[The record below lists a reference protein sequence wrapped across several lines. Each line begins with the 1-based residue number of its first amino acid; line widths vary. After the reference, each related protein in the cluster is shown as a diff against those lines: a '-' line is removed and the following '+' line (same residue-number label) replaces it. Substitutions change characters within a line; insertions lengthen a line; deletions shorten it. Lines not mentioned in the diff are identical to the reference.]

1 MPLTTRISHP
11 GLTGTKREETIAFY
25 TELLGMEI
33 VLRQP
38 NLDFPAEE
46 HLFFH
51 AGNDTFIA
59 YFLPLPGADLSV
71 YADARKGN
79 GGMDHL
85 AFDVDA
91 EAFSRAIARLQAANV
106 AFDGPVDR
114 GYERSIY
121 FADPNG
127 VTVELLTWITPPPP
141 GAALA
146 PIIARAQRLR
156 ERRGGTFVEDE
167 DIRAAI
173 AALHETKI

>member
-11 GLTGTKREETIAFY
+11 GLTGTKREETIRFY
-25 TELLGMEI
+25 TDLLGMEI

-59 YFLPLPGADLSV
+59 YFLPVEGADLSI
-71 YADARKGN
+71 YAASRKGN

-85 AFDVDA
+85 AFDI
-91 EAFSRAIARLQAANV
+91 EAGAFAQVRARLQGAGV
-106 AFDGPVDR
+106 PFEGPIDR

-121 FADPNG
+121 FSDPNG
-127 VTVELLTWITPPPP
+127 VTIELLTWITPPPA
-141 GAALA
+141 GAPLA
-146 PIIARAQRLR
+146 PIIARAQQLR
-156 ERRGGTFVEDE
+156 ARRGAALIEDV
-167 DIRAAI
+167 DVRSAI
-173 AALHETKI
+173 AELHGVRA

>member
-11 GLTGTKREETIAFY
+11 GLTGTRREETISFY
-25 TELLGMEI
+25 TDVLGMEI

-59 YFLPLPGADLSV
+59 YFLPIDGADLSV

-91 EAFSRAIARLQAANV
+91 EAFVQAIARLRAANV
-106 AFDGPVDR
+106 AFDGPLDR

-121 FADPNG
+121 FSDPNG
-127 VTVELLTWITPPPP
+127 VTVELLTWITPPPAGVP
-141 GAALA
+141 LA
-146 PIIARAQRLR
+146 PIIAQAQRLR
-156 ERRGGTFVEDE
+156 EARGAAFIEDA

-173 AALHETKI
+173 AELYGG

>member
-1 MPLTTRISHP
+1 MPLTTRVSHP
-11 GLTGTKREETIAFY
+11 GLTGTKREETIRFY

-59 YFLPLPGADLSV
+59 YFLPVEGADLSF
-71 YADARKGN
+71 YEEARKGN

-85 AFDVDA
+85 AFDVEADA
-91 EAFSRAIARLQAANV
+91 FAGAATRLRAAGV
-106 AFDGPVDR
+106 AFEGPVDR

-121 FADPNG
+121 FFDPNG
-127 VTVELLTWITPPPP
+127 VTIELLTWITPPPA
-141 GAALA
+141 GAPLA
-146 PIIARAQRLR
+146 PIITRAQQLR
-156 ERRGGTFVEDE
+156 ERRGAAFIEDA
-167 DIRAAI
+167 DVRAAI
-173 AALHETKI
+173 AELHGYRI